1 MSSELKVDNISEKT
15 TNAGVQM
22 GSALGLLSKTTTQM
36 NAMSGMAAG
45 DIIYNSTVGTIYV
58 YNGSSWNAMSDNT
71 FQFSVSWLVI
81 AGGGAG
87 GGSTPTYG
95 AGGGGGAGG
104 YRAAYAS
111 EASGG
116 GASAESAISVT
127 AGTSYTVTVGAGG
140 AGVYGR
146 NNGADGSDSFFSSIS

>member
-87 GGSTPTYG
+87 GGSTIGVVAKGICPTG
-95 AGGGGGAGG
+95 IKVEV
-104 YRAAYAS
+104 AANS
-111 EASGG
+111 LPNGLRFSCC
-116 GASAESAISVT
+116 AILL
-127 AGTSYTVTVGAGG
+127 
-140 AGVYGR
+140 
-146 NNGADGSDSFFSSIS
+146 